1 MIFTSKQ
8 LANATT
14 SFEKR
19 FRLAYLSSGFEPTI
33 VCGSNSQLLISQMYR
48 GIPVKRHFLGA
59 ADTAKDVL
67 ELVSRLL
74 PNILAIDDSFP
85 DQSAASVINQAKQIH
100 PNIRTSL
107 CLTKPDDFNA
117 YPGCPIVFAEQ
128 DILGNPDTLALVS
141 MAIISNTSYR
151 SPSINE
157 RLNQPE
163 QSASEN
169 YYGTINL
176 TLREHQLLEAYALG
190 MTNQETADKLG
201 LSVHSIRTYSSNLL
215 NKLGTNNR
223 QKALRRVLSLGLAE
237 LGHLLKSRVE

>member
-1 MIFTSKQ
+1 
-8 LANATT
+8 
-14 SFEKR
+14 
-19 FRLAYLSSGFEPTI
+19 
-33 VCGSNSQLLISQMYR
+33 
-48 GIPVKRHFLGA
+48 
-59 ADTAKDVL
+59 
-67 ELVSRLL
+67 
-74 PNILAIDDSFP
+74 
-85 DQSAASVINQAKQIH
+85 
-100 PNIRTSL
+100 
-107 CLTKPDDFNA
+107 
-117 YPGCPIVFAEQ
+117 
-128 DILGNPDTLALVS
+128 

-157 RLNQPE
+157 QLNQPE